1 MISFNNL
8 NELIDYIDE
17 DKRSAKWSNK
27 RYPVR
32 FILLPS
38 LWKVKTIAEDLNWA
52 EKIELSRFLPH
63 NDAIFTS
70 DNIREIVSALDSKKD
85 YILLSFTEILRFYS
99 ESDFKVLITTLLEIE
114 NSDKMN
120 RRIYVPVCGLHER
133 FEKFF
138 NLYPRRLEWDP
149 IWKLEGNIEK
159 IRLFI
164 IKTPFYRRIINGT
177 KELLE
182 LWKREELDN
191 VFCCS
196 NTLYNLSRSA
206 ISDQTFEIERIESEK
221 DFLRLKGLDVP
232 IPYKE
237 EDSKFWR
244 KILDIWEREK
254 GVVDFHSLVE
264 TSLNI
269 REIKR
274 EDLIDIWMKE
284 DEFNRWLLKWYISIR
299 DDWQD
304 SYIAYVTKN
313 LDTLNDEELIEN
325 LWFKIFEVI
334 DKPEEE
340 WFSER
345 REYLKSIY
353 KGKKI
358 PPFIEE
364 KLEEYLERVSDIC
377 KKLQFIT
384 GLSFTERKFIVKSF
398 GESLGKDDKSSL
410 LQLEDLLRET
420 YPELYYYLKDI
431 YPDNINEEN
440 KWIVDYIKY
449 YKCSRVTDS
458 INPKLIALLK
468 EKNKDEK
475 TFFSWY
481 LSIQSLQNYIVKE
494 EVDQIILIDALG
506 LEWLSLVV
514 GILEKKGFNIERK
527 YVARVELPSITEV
540 NRVDGSQYVRNLDE
554 FIHSQSN
561 YEYPENL
568 IREIEIIKEIIEER
582 LGSSKKILI
591 IGDHGFTAFAL
602 SRFNNKKKYD
612 FQQAEHEG
620 RYMLIK
626 NEMLKDD
633 DFILYESMIGLNK
646 KSYIVA
652 LKYTSLSDVPRR
664 EVHGGATPEE
674 VLVPVIY
681 ASKMTPKEVSYKVE
695 LLTEEIS
702 VREPIL
708 EFKITPKVEDKL
720 SVWYK
725 RKKLD
730 VSYDRDRDVYRI
742 KLAGFKSGKYS
753 FAIKIESWE
762 RTIEIEVK
770 ITGGMKENE
779 LI

>member
-1 MISFNNL
+1 MISFSNL
-8 NELIDYIDE
+8 NKLVDYISE
-17 DKRSAKWSNK
+17 DKRSSRWTNK

-38 LWKVKTIAEDLNWA
+38 LWKVKAIVECLDWV
-52 EKIELSRFLPH
+52 EKLELSDFLPH

-70 DNIREIVSALDSKKD
+70 DNVKEIVTTLDSKKD
-85 YILLSFTEILRFYS
+85 YILLSFTEVLRFYS

-114 NSDKMN
+114 NLDKTN
-120 RRIYVPVCGLHER
+120 RRIYIPVCGLFER

-149 IWKLEGNIEK
+149 IWKLEGDIEK
-159 IRLFI
+159 IRLYI
-164 IKTPFYRRIINGT
+164 IKTSFYKRIINGT

-182 LWKREELDN
+182 LWKRERLDE

-221 DFLRLKGLDVP
+221 DFLGLKGLEIP

-244 KILDIWEREK
+244 KILDIWEKEK
-254 GVVDFHSLVE
+254 NIVDFYPLVE

-269 REIKR
+269 REIKG
-274 EDLIDIWMKE
+274 EELIDIWMKG

-304 SYIAYVTKN
+304 SYIAYVMRN
-313 LDTLNDEELIEN
+313 LDTLGDEELTEN
-325 LWFKIFEVI
+325 LWFKIFDFV
-334 DKPEEE
+334 DKPKEE
-340 WFSER
+340 WFRER

-358 PPFIEE
+358 PSFIEE
-364 KLEEYLERVSDIC
+364 KLEEYLERVSDTY

-384 GLSFTERKFIVKSF
+384 GLSFTERKFIVKLF
-398 GESLGKDDKSSL
+398 GEFLEKDDKDRL
-410 LQLEDLLRET
+410 FYLEDLLKEI
-420 YPELYYYLKDI
+420 YPELYYYLRDI

-440 KWIVDYIKY
+440 KWIIDYIKNY
-449 YKCSRVTDS
+449 RYSRVTDE

-468 EKNKDEK
+468 EKNKDGNA
-475 TFFSWY
+475 FFSWY
-481 LSIQSLQNYIVKE
+481 TAIQSLRNYLLEE

-506 LEWLSLVV
+506 IEWFSLVI
-514 GILEKKGFNIERK
+514 GIMEKKGFNIEKK

-540 NRVDGSQYVRNLDE
+540 NKVDGSQYVRNLDE
-554 FIHSQSN
+554 FIHSQSD
-561 YEYPENL
+561 YKYPENL
-568 IREIEIIKEIIEER
+568 IKEIDIIKEIIEER
-582 LGSSKKILI
+582 LSSGKKILI
-591 IGDHGFTAFAL
+591 TGDHGFTAFTL
-602 SRFNNKKKYD
+602 SRFNNIKKYN
-612 FQQAEHEG
+612 FSQAGHEG

-626 NEMLKDD
+626 NEMLEDE
-633 DFILYESMIGLNK
+633 DFILYESMTRLDK

-681 ASKMTPKEVSYKVE
+681 ASKMVPKEVSYKVE
-695 LLTEEIS
+695 LLTKEIS

-708 EFKITPKVEDKL
+708 KFKITPKAEDKL
-720 SVWYK
+720 LVWYG
-725 RKKLD
+725 KKMLNA
-730 VSYDRDRDVYRI
+730 SYDEDKDVYSVNLLGFR
-742 KLAGFKSGKYS
+742 AGKHS
-753 FAIKIESWE
+753 FTVKIGYKEE
-762 RTIEIEVK
+762 KIEIE
-770 ITGGMKENE
+770 ITGGIKESD